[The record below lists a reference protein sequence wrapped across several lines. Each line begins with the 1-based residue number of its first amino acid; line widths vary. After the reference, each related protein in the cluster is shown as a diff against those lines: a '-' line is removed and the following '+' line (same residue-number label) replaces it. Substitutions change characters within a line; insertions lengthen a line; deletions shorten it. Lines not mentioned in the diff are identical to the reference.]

1 MWSWIV
7 IGVLYVIVIC
17 GFRIVGGIGSAM
29 DAVREWGH
37 ASTSGSHPPVSSS

>member
-7 IGVLYVIVIC
+7 IGVLYAIVIA
-17 GFRIVGGIGSAM
+17 GFRVIGGIGSAM

-37 ASTSGSHPPVSSS
+37 ASASGGRPRVSS